1 MTAAGTLLVAT
12 VAVPVGMLVACLSR
26 RVRARMPAMLA
37 LAPLPGLAAAL
48 LARDAPPLVLDQAR
62 LQFTLALDTPGAM
75 LLGVAALLWSAA
87 GVYAWVYLG
96 DDPGAGR
103 FAEWWLLT
111 LTGSLGVFIAAD
123 LATFYIAFAAVSLS
137 AWGLV
142 VHDGTP
148 RVRRAGAIYLALAVL
163 GEICLLLAFALLAVA
178 TPGDSLAI
186 RDVVAMLPTSPWRNL
201 TMAFLVAGFGLKVGL
216 VPGHVWLPLAYPAA
230 PMPASAVLSGA
241 ISKAGVIG
249 LIRFL
254 PIGAALAGWGEALVA
269 VGLFTAFYGVAVG
282 ITQANPKT
290 VLAYSSVSQM
300 GVLAAVLGMGLAAG
314 DDGAVLA
321 ASFYAV
327 HHVLVKGALFLAV
340 GVVAATSAR
349 RLWPALL
356 PAAVLAL
363 GLGGLPLTGG
373 ALAKLAIKTPMGE
386 GLVGMFAT
394 LSAAGTTL
402 LMIHFLFRLVPSAS
416 ANPAA
421 AAPAGL
427 TWPWLVTALASIAV
441 PWALYPTVAS
451 GRWPDVLGPAALWA
465 ALWPMALGAG
475 LAAGLW
481 RWGSCLPSVPEGDV
495 VVVGAGAMRAARVWG
510 DALER
515 AEWFLRQWPV
525 AGVLLLALVII
536 LGGALLAGR

>member
-1 MTAAGTLLVAT
+1 MTGTGALLVAT

-26 RVRARMPAMLA
+26 RARARMPALLA

-48 LARDAPPLVLDQAR
+48 LARDGPPLVLDQAR

-123 LATFYIAFAAVSLS
+123 LASFYIAFAAVSLS

-148 RVRRAGAIYLALAVL
+148 RVRRAGAIYLGLAVL

-178 TPGDSLAI
+178 TPSDSLAI

-201 TMAFLVAGFGLKVGL
+201 TVAFLVAGFGLKVGL

-254 PIGAALAGWGEALVA
+254 PIGAALAGWGEALVT

-290 VLAYSSVSQM
+290 ILAYSSVSQM

-314 DDGAVLA
+314 DGGAVLA
-321 ASFYAV
+321 ASFYAA

-349 RLWPALL
+349 RLWPVLL

-373 ALAKLAIKTPMGE
+373 ALAKLAIKAPMGE
-386 GLVGMFAT
+386 GLVGMLAT

-416 ANPAA
+416 ANPDA
-421 AAPAGL
+421 AAPGGL

-451 GRWPDVLGPAALWA
+451 GGWPDVLAPAVVWA
-465 ALWPMALGAG
+465 ALWPMALGAV

-495 VVVGAGAMRAARVWG
+495 VVMGAGAMRTARVWG

-515 AEWFLRQWPV
+515 AEWLLRQWPV

-536 LGGALLAGR
+536 LGGALLSGH

>member
-1 MTAAGTLLVAT
+1 
-12 VAVPVGMLVACLSR
+12 
-26 RVRARMPAMLA
+26 
-37 LAPLPGLAAAL
+37 
-48 LARDAPPLVLDQAR
+48 
-62 LQFTLALDTPGAM
+62 
-75 LLGVAALLWSAA
+75 
-87 GVYAWVYLG
+87 
-96 DDPGAGR
+96 
-103 FAEWWLLT
+103 
-111 LTGSLGVFIAAD
+111 
-123 LATFYIAFAAVSLS
+123 
-137 AWGLV
+137 
-142 VHDGTP
+142 
-148 RVRRAGAIYLALAVL
+148 
-163 GEICLLLAFALLAVA
+163 VA

-349 RLWPALL
+349 RLWPVLL

-451 GRWPDVLGPAALWA
+451 GRWPDVLDPAALWA